1 MVVTSLASYGQGITD
16 TLNGEVTFTTTQSV
30 YVRFPATQNIAA
42 GDTLY
47 NLQSGVLIPALI
59 VRHLSSTSVVADPI
73 NGATFEKGAKL
84 YARLPKAEPEVIK
97 PDSIPIPVIPEP
109 VVAGAINEEEAP
121 ANKVEDEKPS
131 FKGRISAAAYITFN
145 DHPQSQQQRMR
156 YVVTANARRI
166 NNSRLSAEVYMAF
179 RHTVNEWDEVQQ
191 DFLRAFKVY
200 NLSLEYDFGQ
210 GMKVWAGRKIN
221 FNISNIGAIDGL
233 QAEKKWKKF
242 LVGGFGGSRPDLMDY
257 GFNPDLVQYGG
268 YAGHILETR
277 NGLVQ
282 STLAMVEQRNS
293 GMTDRRFM
301 YFQHI
306 NSAIKRVH
314 IFTSFEFD
322 LYTLENGL
330 PKNTFNITSLYISAR
345 YRISDRLS
353 VFGSFDSRNN
363 IIYYE
368 SYKNFIDQLL
378 EDETRQGFRF
388 NMNYRP
394 VKKLSI
400 GVNAGYRYQRD
411 TPGDSKNLNA
421 YVTYTRIPLIEASG
435 TATVTIIHS
444 PYLDG
449 IVYGARISKDLIKG
463 KLYGELQY
471 RIAEYGYRNLEFPI
485 KQSILGLNLSWRMT
499 KMLSFSANYET
510 EIQNTKW
517 NNRIYTSLIQ
527 RF

>member
-1 MVVTSLASYGQGITD
+1 
-16 TLNGEVTFTTTQSV
+16 
-30 YVRFPATQNIAA
+30 
-42 GDTLY
+42 
-47 NLQSGVLIPALI
+47 
-59 VRHLSSTSVVADPI
+59 
-73 NGATFEKGAKL
+73 
-84 YARLPKAEPEVIK
+84 
-97 PDSIPIPVIPEP
+97 
-109 VVAGAINEEEAP
+109 
-121 ANKVEDEKPS
+121 
-131 FKGRISAAAYITFN
+131 
-145 DHPQSQQQRMR
+145 
-156 YVVTANARRI
+156 
-166 NNSRLSAEVYMAF
+166 MAF
-179 RHTVNEWDEVQQ
+179 RHTVNEWEEVQQ

-233 QAEKKWKKF
+233 QAEKKWRKF
-242 LVGGFGGSRPDLMDY
+242 FLGAFGGSRPDLTDY

-268 YAGHILETR
+268 YVGNIIEAR

-306 NSAIKRVH
+306 NSAIKRMH

-322 LYTLENGL
+322 LYTLENDQ
-330 PKNTFNITSLYISAR
+330 PKNTFDITSIYLSAR

-353 VFGSFDSRNN
+353 IFGSFDSRNN

-388 NMNYRP
+388 NVNYRP

-400 GVNAGYRYQRD
+400 GVNAGYRYQKD

-435 TATVTIIHS
+435 TATVTLIHS
-444 PYLDG
+444 PYVDG

-463 KLYGELQY
+463 KLFGELQY
-471 RIAEYGYRNLEFPI
+471 RIAEYGYRNVEIPI
-485 KQSILGLNLSWRMT
+485 EQSILGLNLSWRMT
-499 KMLSFSANYET
+499 KMLAFSANYET
-510 EIQNTKW
+510 EIQNSKW